1 MMDEQ
6 LASIRDNTT
15 VKLLEDLKSSIAD
28 CTKNIKS
35 NDALFEI
42 STFSTVK
49 GEIDTIMSDYR
60 KISRDVE
67 ASQKAFLKIFET
79 IDGKECDEY
88 INSDGT
94 NAEFEKEIKKELK
107 KISTEPEEE
116 ILVENLV
123 ENRQVNKDPITRQ
136 AIRFAVKSKVCK
148 HIYDKETIH
157 DYFKQRKNKAV
168 KCPQAGCTN
177 KSMKIDEL
185 VDDEETNKI
194 IQSL

>member
-6 LASIRDNTT
+6 LASIRENTT

-42 STFSTVK
+42 STFPNVK
-49 GEIDTIMSDYR
+49 ARLDEIMSDYR

-67 ASQKAFLKIFET
+67 ASQKAFLKIFEK
-79 IDGKECDEY
+79 IDGKEGDEF
-88 INSDGT
+88 INLNGVT
-94 NAEFEKEIKKELK
+94 EEFEKEFRKELK

-116 ILVENLV
+116 ILMENQ
-123 ENRQVNKDPITRQ
+123 QVDKDPITRQ
-136 AIRFAVKSKVCK
+136 PIKFAVRSNVCK

-168 KCPQAGCTN
+168 KCPKAGCTN
-177 KSMKIDEL
+177 KNMKLDEL